1 MADLR
6 KMTMGEV
13 AEIADIPKETARSRL
28 KGSLGFVNTYGW
40 ARFDV
45 AMTARVAVHAQALR
59 FYGQP
64 EIAFNVAD
72 FVGGSL
78 ENISEIPP
86 HVLKRK
92 GMLKDNFL
100 IFRQTYA
107 PPYPLP
113 IKPIWSQ
120 EWCKS
125 KDEALRMLGVF
136 ARESYLGV
144 EGAGFFVV
152 NVGTLTD
159 WALDRVFDLQGIDGS
174 EATVPQ

>member
-6 KMTMGEV
+6 KMTMGEL

-28 KGSLGFVNTYGW
+28 KGSLGFVNNYGW
-40 ARFDV
+40 ARFEV
-45 AMTARVAVHAQALR
+45 PMTVRVAVHAQALR

-64 EIAFNVAD
+64 DIAFKVAD

-78 ENISEIPP
+78 ENLSEVPP
-86 HVLKRK
+86 HILKRK
-92 GMLKDNFL
+92 GTLKDNFL
-100 IFRQTYA
+100 ILRQTYA

-113 IKPIWSQ
+113 IPAIWS
-120 EWCKS
+120 ETWCKS
-125 KDEALRMLGVF
+125 TDEALRMLGVF

-159 WALDRVFDLQGIDGS
+159 WALDRIFDLQGIEGS
-174 EATVPQ
+174 EAKVPQ